1 MSFALII
8 VETFLFGSESLEKI
22 KNHRVSLWFTV
33 VYLYS
38 TILMVAAIVFT
49 WTVAAAGLTH
59 AFLYTPHA
67 ENSLLNQRG

>member
-38 TILMVAAIVFT
+38 TILMAAAIVFT
-49 WTVAAAGLTH
+49 WIVAADGGVCFFIH
-59 AFLYTPHA
+59 P
-67 ENSLLNQRG
+67 